1 MAYDKANKQVIL
13 FGSRNLSP
21 IPETWQWTSATG
33 WKQLNPS
40 HSPPGRTYTSMAY
53 DDATQTIVLF
63 GGQLIG
69 TAASPLTDTW
79 TWDGNDWTQQ
89 NPSKTPPATVI
100 TSLAYDPLTQTVLGV
115 LDDDPVAKTETWQW
129 DGNTWSQ
136 LSPTTAP
143 KYGKQGAGMVFSTSV
158 QVMVL
163 FGTVYSIVG
172 PPAEGSTWTY
182 SAGTWT
188 AHPATGADP
197 KPRMQPGM
205 SAEQTGGAILFG
217 GQGSG
222 YTVYGETWTWNGK
235 WQKRSV
241 VPAPARRSRP
251 LMAYDSTCKLVLMYG
266 GELQTGSSLT
276 EDYDSWAWSGQAWTK
291 LG

>member
-1 MAYDKANKQVIL
+1 MAYDSANKQVIL

-21 IPETWQWTSATG
+21 IPQTWQWTSATG

-40 HSPPGRTYTSMAY
+40 HSPPGRTYASMAY
-53 DDATQTIVLF
+53 DEATHSTVLF

-69 TAASPLTDTW
+69 TAAGALTDTW
-79 TWDGNDWTQQ
+79 TWDGTDWTQQ
-89 NPSKTPPATVI
+89 NPSKSPPASVI
-100 TSLAYDPLTQTVLGV
+100 TTLAYSPLTQTVV
-115 LDDDPVAKTETWQW
+115 AILDDDPVTKSETWQW
-129 DGNTWSQ
+129 DGTTWSQ
-136 LSPTTAP
+136 LSPATAP
-143 KYGKQGAGMVFSTSV
+143 KYAKQGAGMAFSTSV

-172 PPAEGSTWTY
+172 PPAEGSTWTF

-188 AHPATGADP
+188 SHPATAADP

-205 SAEQTGGAILFG
+205 SAAQGGGVILFG

-222 YTVYGETWTWNGK
+222 YTVYGETWTWNSK
-235 WQKRSV
+235 WLKKAV
-241 VPAPARRSRP
+241 TPAPARRSRP
-251 LMAYDSTCKLVLMYG
+251 LMAYDSTCKVVILYG

-276 EDYDSWAWSGQAWTK
+276 EDYDTWAWGGQAWTK
-291 LG
+291 VG